1 MNKLVTLVLTALFSL
16 TITVQPVLAVNVP
29 NFPSCAAPSGQV
41 IASYPDGVHG
51 IVGSA
56 NTYTGNDTVYQLSDS
71 TLIQCFCGP
80 DGQGVQTNWWKA
92 SSLTEEEIEILKS
105 QGWYYIPDGSLWGLA
120 NDPYVAQN
128 ISYNCQPGKP
138 GSNDNP
144 NRSGG
149 GSGIGGGD
157 ILAAS
162 TGDVLG
168 LAATGDSALVYGV
181 FGSSILFLLIGIA
194 RIRKS
199 KSV

>member
-1 MNKLVTLVLTALFSL
+1 MNTLVTFALTAIFALSVA
-16 TITVQPVLAVNVP
+16 VQPVMAVNVP

-41 IASYPDGVHG
+41 IAAYSEGVHG
-51 IVGSA
+51 IVGST
-56 NTYTGNDTVYQLSDS
+56 NTYTGSDSVYQLTDE
-71 TLIQCFCGP
+71 TLLQCYCGP
-80 DGQGVQTNWWKA
+80 DGQGIQTNWWKA
-92 SSLTEEEIEILKS
+92 SSLTEEEVEILKS
-105 QGWYYIPDGSLWGLA
+105 QGWYYIPDGSVWGLSQGA
-120 NDPYVAQN
+120 YVAQN

-149 GSGIGGGD
+149 GIGGGD

-168 LAATGDSALVYGV
+168 LAATGDSVLLYGV
-181 FGSSILFLLIGIA
+181 FGVALLFLLIGLA

-199 KSV
+199 RSV